1 MKRRVAALV
10 AAGMLWSIASQA
22 TAQTTTTSSSTTSSS
37 TTSSTT
43 SSSTTSTSTTSTT
56 IADVNP
62 CAGRQCTENPPAAF
76 LAGVNGEV
84 RLDEGSY
91 CWSSP
96 TPNAQGQFSARCVD
110 KIARTPDA
118 VLRVRAGE
126 HLTLR
131 FAAMAP
137 TEVSLERNGQ
147 SRALTAGNPVRF
159 VADLPVGVHE
169 VRFFTKWAQGSASHA
184 VRLDVRAATT
194 APTSDPRPLA
204 LTG

>member
-62 CAGRQCTENPPAAF
+62 CAGRQCTESPPAAF

-84 RLDEGSY
+84 QLDEGGY

-96 TPNAQGQFSARCVD
+96 APNAQGQFSARCVD
-110 KIARTPDA
+110 KIAKTPDA
-118 VLRVRAGE
+118 VLRVRPGE
-126 HLTLR
+126 TLTLR

-137 TEVSLERNGQ
+137 TEVSLERNGR
-147 SRALTAGNPVRF
+147 SRAITAGNPVRF

-169 VRFFTKWAQGSASHA
+169 VRVFTKWAQGSASHA

-194 APTSDPRPLA
+194 APVSDPRPLA

>member
-10 AAGMLWSIASQA
+10 AAGMLWSIASHA

-43 SSSTTSTSTTSTT
+43 SSSTTSSSTTSTT

-62 CAGRQCTENPPAAF
+62 CAGRQCTETPPAAF

-84 RLDEGSY
+84 QLDEGGY

-96 TPNAQGQFSARCVD
+96 GPNAQGQFSARCVD
-110 KIARTPDA
+110 KIAKTPDA

-126 HLTLR
+126 TLTLR

-137 TEVSLERNGQ
+137 TEVSLETNGQ
-147 SRALTAGNPVRF
+147 SWALTAGNPVRF

-194 APTSDPRPLA
+194 APTSGPRPLA